1 MIPKRKPRKKMAPRR
16 MIMGS
21 VWVCPENESS
31 LIFKFDTE
39 ELINRQAESDG
50 FKYKRV
56 RGEYATRKNFDLLWR
71 LQTTF
76 DKSPSNTEKFR
87 NIALDGRLLF
97 MEVEHE

>member
-1 MIPKRKPRKKMAPRR
+1 MKREKRKTKQPRR
-16 MIMGS
+16 MILGS
-21 VWVCPENESS
+21 IWVCPENASALS
-31 LIFKFDTE
+31 FKFETE
-39 ELINRQAESDG
+39 ELINRQAEIDG

-76 DKSPSNTEKFR
+76 DKSPSNTEKFKK
-87 NIALDGRLLF
+87 IALDGRLLF